1 MSEKTEN
8 LVIDNNTVENAVSL
22 ATLDLRLSQ
31 IESALKKIE
40 KALDG
45 NGHDGIVVR
54 VARLEEKINGTW
66 RTLLI
71 LGWTAN
77 FLIAAGALAAAII
90 LK

>member
-1 MSEKTEN
+1 MSEDSEK
-8 LVIDNNTVENAVSL
+8 IENAVSV

-31 IESALKKIE
+31 IEETLKKID
-40 KALDG
+40 KALNG
-45 NGHDGIVVR
+45 NGSDGILVR